1 MKYFKKISEEKNSTT
16 DKPLTRHVSWK
27 NHRRHMGVKLIR
39 FS

>member
-1 MKYFKKISEEKNSTT
+1 MNNNKKQSQEKGSGLDYNPS
-16 DKPLTRHVSWK
+16 RHMSWK